1 MLAMV
6 SSRDPFPD
14 RPPTVSITIANSAR
28 IGNEMVVGRATGP
41 DLRFIVLPSKSA

>member
-1 MLAMV
+1 MVAMV

-14 RPPTVSITIANSAR
+14 RPPTVRVTIANSAG
-28 IGNEMVVGRATGP
+28 IGNEMVVGGATAR